1 MMKNN
6 VVSSLA
12 LIGGIGLLSYGFYAY
27 IKRQKQL
34 LADFNYKVLGG
45 KIIDANFDNITLELN
60 IRFDN
65 KSEIEVVVNS
75 FNLDFLINDIIV
87 GKLTNA
93 DKFIISANN
102 FSEIPMRIDFD
113 PKLLTN
119 NILDIVNLTL
129 QGEDV
134 FFSAKG
140 SANIKSSFVS
150 AKVPIDF
157 VTSWGEI
164 IS

>member
-1 MMKNN
+1 MKNN
-6 VVSSLA
+6 VISTLA

-27 IKRQKQL
+27 IRRQKQL
-34 LADFNYKVLGG
+34 LTDFEYKVLGV
-45 KIIDANFDNITLELN
+45 KILDANFDNVALELN
-60 IRFDN
+60 IRFEN

-75 FNLDFLINDIIV
+75 FNLDFMINDIVV
-87 GKLTNA
+87 GKLT
-93 DKFIISANN
+93 DTDSFVISAKD

-119 NILDIVNLTL
+119 NIIDIVNLTL
-129 QGEDV
+129 EGQDV

-140 SANIKSSFVS
+140 NANIKSSFVRT
-150 AKVPIDF
+150 KVPIDF
-157 VTSWGEI
+157 VTSWSEI